1 MRDGAAGGARRDDMP
16 ARVKTARRFIVGAN
30 WKCHGRT
37 TSARAYAKALGDAA
51 LPRDVDVY
59 IAPSLL
65 HLHALRDGM
74 PEEVEIAAQNFWDG
88 GDGAYTGETSC
99 DMLREAG
106 ATRVIV
112 GHSERRT
119 LFGETDDD
127 VRMKACRALEDGLSV
142 SLCVGENAGVRSE
155 GGAVE
160 FCIKQLEA
168 VMPYVPESKWR
179 YVVVVYEPLWAIGTG
194 IAAEPKKVQE
204 MHAAI
209 RDWFA
214 ARTSVAR
221 AAKMRITYG
230 GSVNEQNC
238 QSLAQ
243 LEDVDGFLVGNASL
257 SASSFIGICQGSSVA
272 ARKCAAA

>member
-1 MRDGAAGGARRDDMP
+1 M
-16 ARVKTARRFIVGAN
+16 
-30 WKCHGRT
+30 
-37 TSARAYAKALGDAA
+37 
-51 LPRDVDVY
+51 
-59 IAPSLL
+59 
-65 HLHALRDGM
+65 
-74 PEEVEIAAQNFWDG
+74 
-88 GDGAYTGETSC
+88 
-99 DMLREAG
+99 
-106 ATRVIV
+106 
-112 GHSERRT
+112 
-119 LFGETDDD
+119 
-127 VRMKACRALEDGLSV
+127 
-142 SLCVGENAGVRSE
+142 
-155 GGAVE
+155 E

-179 YVVVVYEPLWAIGTG
+179 DVVVVYEPLWAIGTG